1 MQWPDSS
8 HRNIATSL
16 EGFRV
21 LTRFLRSFSTAQQ
34 ENFANSVF
42 CCYSHNSKTPTL
54 ISPQPL
60 NRIEPFNLLH
70 SSIWLEE
77 DSGERSNKGDWI
89 LTELQEDKNRSSF
102 PYCQNSVRPH
112 YFGGISMNTC
122 PIINFI
128 WSKPSSRLDGSLE
141 KRISAN
147 GQGKQ
152 KLLRSTWFFSVI
164 NNNSENHRPQ
174 RRPYLRQYQSD
185 FRSETQD
192 FFVGQF
198 RRDHT
203 TSSPESAGEVK
214 SYCGR
219 NFVKIST
226 PVFGLP
232 VWSSHPNFNIR
243 SKKPKRVPIDS
254 PGTN

>member
-152 KLLRSTWFFSVI
+152 KLLRSTWFFRSSTTTPKITVHNGVHIFANISPILDLRLRISLLVNFEEIILQVRRNPPGKSKVIVVAISSKFRHQFSVYQFGQVTPTSI
-164 NNNSENHRPQ
+164 SV
-174 RRPYLRQYQSD
+174 RRSRKGYR
-185 FRSETQD
+185 
-192 FFVGQF
+192 
-198 RRDHT
+198 
-203 TSSPESAGEVK
+203 
-214 SYCGR
+214 
-219 NFVKIST
+219 
-226 PVFGLP
+226 
-232 VWSSHPNFNIR
+232 
-243 SKKPKRVPIDS
+243 
-254 PGTN
+254 